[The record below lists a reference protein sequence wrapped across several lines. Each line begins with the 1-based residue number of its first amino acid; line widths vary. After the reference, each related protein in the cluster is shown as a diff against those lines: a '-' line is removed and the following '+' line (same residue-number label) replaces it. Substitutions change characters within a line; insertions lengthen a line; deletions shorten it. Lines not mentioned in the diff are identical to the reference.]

1 MNTSAEA
8 TKRLQQ
14 ALADTREAT
23 AIIENLIAA
32 HDYQDVAGL
41 VAQAAAEL
49 LDAAAALMQSQ
60 DETALTRLE
69 QADDLLNAVWDIID
83 AETDDE

>member
-8 TKRLQQ
+8 TKQLQQ
-14 ALADTREAT
+14 ALVSTREA
-23 AIIENLIAA
+23 AKIIENLIVA

-49 LDAAAALMQSQ
+49 LETAAALMQSQ
-60 DETALTRLE
+60 DEPALTHLE
-69 QADDLLNAVWDIID
+69 QADDLLDAVWDIID
-83 AETDDE
+83 AET